1 MKRRVHAFRID
12 YAMNRGH
19 EMLLDRESGIRRN
32 DLEEIEL
39 QMLRSQRIPYL
50 LPVDWLE
57 MDGSVTFRY
66 SLDGTRMLVHRL
78 QQEPLTMEQYYGL
91 VLAVTDV
98 LLDCREYMLRPESFL
113 LSEPFI
119 FAGERPG
126 DLRFVYVPLR
136 QREGVDYD
144 QAGSGLLR
152 LLVRWTSYVAD
163 IDGAGLQKLLQLL
176 GGGGWPLK
184 ELRETALELIG
195 DIRPLRPD
203 GAGERPTDSAA
214 VGAVSAATPAP
225 GSNSGSVHVSKPA
238 AVRRTGAGSSG
249 IQPVELSPVS
259 AAGPEEEHELAF
271 EEDEARPNS
280 RRGWLLSAA
289 GLVAAACVWRFVYLA
304 SPSMRSLLISG
315 GMTLLLGAAIV
326 YIWRRGGALLITE
339 GEAEEDGF
347 EPFMPDTGRLRK
359 KKQWPEPEIQPPD
372 STTSSLGNQAIPSEG
387 VRAAVNKPAAAPTT
401 LLGREAGGGASEEQ
415 KRQSAWLKRLWR
427 GKEETIPLESP
438 TFRIGRASDQVG
450 YSDEADGV
458 SRVHIE
464 IERIDGVHHIKDLG
478 SRNGSLLNGQLM
490 IPYKSY
496 RLSAGDTFVLAG
508 EKGPVYTLGSG

>member
-1 MKRRVHAFRID
+1 MHAFRID

-57 MDGSVTFRY
+57 MDGCVTFRY

-136 QREGVDYD
+136 QREGHGYD
-144 QAGSGLLR
+144 EAGSGLLR

-203 GAGERPTDSAA
+203 GAGERPGGPAASSAA
-214 VGAVSAATPAP
+214 GPVPAVPPAAGSYSSSA
-225 GSNSGSVHVSKPA
+225 VHVLKPA
-238 AVRRTGAGSSG
+238 SVRQTGASSTG
-249 IQPVELSPVS
+249 IHPMERSPVS
-259 AAGPEEEHELAF
+259 AGGPEEANELAF
-271 EEDEARPNS
+271 EEDEARPNG
-280 RRGWLLSAA
+280 RRGWLMSAA

-315 GMTLLLGAAIV
+315 GMTLLLGAGIF
-326 YIWRRGGALLITE
+326 YIWRRGGALLMTE
-339 GEAEEDGF
+339 GQEEEDGF

-359 KKQWPEPEIQPPD
+359 KKHWPEPEIHPPE

-387 VRAAVNKPAAAPTT
+387 VRAAVNKPAAAPTM
-401 LLGREAGGGASEEQ
+401 LLGREAGGASEEQ
-415 KRQSAWLKRLWR
+415 ICQTAWLKRLWR

-438 TFRIGRASDQVG
+438 TFRIGRASEQVG

-490 IPYKSY
+490 IPYKAY
-496 RLSAGDTFVLAG
+496 KLSAGDTFVLAG
-508 EKGPVYTLGSG
+508 EKGPVYTLVSG